1 MNYME
6 LIGKKLQQ
14 ATEEEKLLVL
24 NFINN
29 VIPER
34 GREDKKED

>member
-6 LIGKKLQQ
+6 LIGKKLRQ

>member
-34 GREDKKED
+34 RRENKKEG